1 MTTVHGTCLVVA
13 TAGLLLRGP
22 SGSGKS
28 DLALRAIHDGTARLV
43 ADDQVCL
50 ERTGDGSL
58 LASPPAMLAG
68 RIEAR
73 GIGIIE
79 IAHAPTCRID
89 AVIDLVAREAVERM
103 PEAERTELLGVTVPR
118 YRIHAFDASAP
129 ARLAQIARL
138 CLEPSHGEPH
148 DGP

>member
-13 TAGLLLRGP
+13 KAGLLLRGP

-28 DLALRAIHDGTARLV
+28 DLALRAIHDGSGHLV

-50 ERTGDGSL
+50 ERSGDGSL
-58 LASPPAMLAG
+58 RASPPAMLAG

-73 GIGIIE
+73 GIGILD
-79 IAHAPTCRID
+79 IAHTPDCRVD

-103 PEAERTELLGVTVPR
+103 PEAENTELLGVTVPR

-129 ARLAQIARL
+129 ARLAQIARR
-138 CLEPSHGEPH
+138 CLERCHGEPD